1 MIRPQKMK
9 QVELT
14 VLDRDVD
21 TVIEYLGRWGF
32 MEFSG
37 GGTSVAEKPQD
48 DSAPAVNASEAAN
61 AAELIRKSLD
71 SLQSTAT
78 YLGIELPGEPEED
91 TALPGKEDH
100 QRAGEIAA
108 TILKLCAVEKEQLDE
123 KKKLTET
130 QSEASA
136 FSKLN
141 APYAELDHLSY
152 LALRVGRLDPRR
164 SEELRASLGER
175 AVIVPLDDTGRVLA
189 AASRKGRFALDSELK
204 KTGFTPITIPEGYK
218 GIPADLL
225 ESLGNRIVAME
236 KELEETA
243 LKKESYIN
251 EYGALL
257 KKLTASCLMARTVE
271 ELKRRLKATQNAFV
285 IHGWVPAGEVTA
297 LVRELGRR
305 TEHRAAIRSYNP
317 EEVEQSRQKIPVS
330 LKHGAFVRGFEPL
343 VLSYGAPLY
352 GTMDP
357 TVFVAFFFTLLFG
370 IMFGDVGHGFVLLLL
385 GFILGSKSRNKF
397 IASFRHFSIPLKAV
411 GITSICMGL
420 LNGSVFT
427 NEHLLE
433 APTHDVSAFF
443 MRIFSIAGEPPE
455 HILQIMPESNSFSK
469 LFYFMGFTVAVGI
482 ILNSI
487 GLFTNIIN
495 QCALKH
501 YEKAF
506 FSKTGLAGLCFFW
519 YVLFLAVRIFM
530 GGSFENYD
538 FVGFLVP
545 LFLIF
550 FGPAIWRFFAR
561 ERPVLE
567 HGFLVFVIEGFVEIL
582 ESVSGYI
589 SNTVSF
595 LRVGAFALSH
605 ALLSFIVFSLSD
617 IVKDNAFGPLFSL
630 IILIIGNGIII
641 LLEGMIVAIQVVRLQ
656 YYEFFSKFFTETG
669 RAFTPFRFR
678 KKTG

>member
-14 VLDRDVD
+14 VLERDVD

-37 GGTSVAEKPQD
+37 GGADGAEKPQD
-48 DSAPAVNASEAAN
+48 DSAPAVNAAN

-71 SLQSTAT
+71 SLQSAAT
-78 YLGIELPGEPEED
+78 YLEIELPGEPEED
-91 TALPGKEDH
+91 TILPGKEDH
-100 QRAGEIAA
+100 DKAAEITAK
-108 TILKLCAVEKEQLDE
+108 ILTLCAKEKEQLDE

-130 QSEASA
+130 QSEAIA

-141 APYAELDHLSY
+141 APYSELDHLSY
-152 LALRVGRLDPRR
+152 LALRVGRLDQHR
-164 SEELRASLGER
+164 SEELKATLGDR

-225 ESLGNRIVAME
+225 ESLGNRIAGVE
-236 KELEETA
+236 KALEETA

-251 EYGALL
+251 EYGSLL
-257 KKLTASCLMARTVE
+257 KKLAASCLMARTVE

-285 IHGWVPAGEVTA
+285 IHGWVPADEVTA

-330 LKHGAFVRGFEPL
+330 LKHGAFVKGFEPL

-370 IMFGDVGHGFVLLLL
+370 IMFGDVGHGLVLLLL
-385 GFILGSKSRNKF
+385 GFMLGSKSRNKLVL
-397 IASFRHFSIPLKAV
+397 SFKNFSIPLKAV
-411 GITSICMGL
+411 GITSTIMGL
-420 LNGSVFT
+420 LNGSFFT
-427 NEHLLE
+427 NEHILT
-433 APTHDVSAFF
+433 APTKEALGFF
-443 MRIFSIAGEPPE
+443 MHILKIEGEPPE
-455 HILQIMPESNSFSK
+455 HILQLMPESGSFDK

-487 GLFTNIIN
+487 GLFANIIN
-495 QCALKH
+495 QCALKK

-506 FSKTGLAGLCFFW
+506 FSKTGFAGLCFFW
-519 YVLFLAVRIFM
+519 YALFLAARIIM
-530 GGSFENYD
+530 GGSFESYD
-538 FVGFLVP
+538 YAGFIVP
-545 LFLIF
+545 LLLIF
-550 FGPAIWRFFAR
+550 FGGAIWRFFAK

-605 ALLSFIVFSLSD
+605 ALLSFIVFSLAD
-617 IVKDNAFGPLFSL
+617 LVRDNALGPLFSL

-656 YYEFFSKFFTETG
+656 YYEFFSKFFTQTG
-669 RAFTPFRFR
+669 KAFAPFRFR

>member
-14 VLDRDVD
+14 VLERDVD
-21 TVIEYLGRWGF
+21 MVIEYLGRWGF

-37 GGTSVAEKPQD
+37 SDNAGAEKP
-48 DSAPAVNASEAAN
+48 EGAAD
-61 AAELIRKSLD
+61 ELIRKNLD
-71 SLQSTAT
+71 SLQSAAV
-78 YLGIELPGEPEED
+78 YLGIELPVEPEED
-91 TALPGKEDH
+91 TMLPGKEDH
-100 QRAGEIAA
+100 RLAELITT
-108 TILKLCAVEKEQLDE
+108 TIMSLCANEKEQLEE
-123 KKKLTET
+123 KKKLLET
-130 QSEASA
+130 QSEAVA

-141 APYAELDHLSY
+141 APFSELDQLSY

-164 SEELRASLGER
+164 EEELRANLAER
-175 AVIVPLDDTGRVLA
+175 AVIVPLDDTGRILA
-189 AASRKGRFALDSELK
+189 AASRKGRFALDSELR

-225 ESLGNRIVAME
+225 ASLSGRIAAME

-243 LKKESYIN
+243 FKKEKYIN
-251 EYGALL
+251 EYGPPL
-257 KKLTASCLMARTVE
+257 KKLTASFLMARTVE

-285 IHGWVPAGEVTA
+285 ITGWVPADEVAA
-297 LVRELGRR
+297 LVAELGRR
-305 TEHRAAIRSYNP
+305 TGNRAAIRSYNP
-317 EEVEQSRQKIPVS
+317 EEVEKNREKVPVS
-330 LKHGAFVRGFEPL
+330 LKHGAFIKGFEPL

-370 IMFGDVGHGFVLLLL
+370 IMFGDVGHGLVLLLL
-385 GFILGSKSRNKF
+385 GFLLGSKTHHKL
-397 IASFRHFSIPLKAV
+397 IASFKHFSIPLKAV

-420 LNGSVFT
+420 LNGSFFT
-427 NEHLLE
+427 NEHALI
-433 APTHDVSAFF
+433 APTQAVLSFF
-443 MRIFSIAGEPPE
+443 MRIFKIAGEPPE
-455 HILQIMPESNSFSK
+455 HILQIMPQANSFTK

-495 QCALKH
+495 QCSLKK

-506 FSKTGLAGLCFFW
+506 FSRTGLAGLCFFW
-519 YVLFLAVRIFM
+519 YVMFIALRIIM
-530 GGSFENYD
+530 GGRFERYD
-538 FVGFLVP
+538 FAG
-545 LFLIF
+545 LIF
-550 FGPAIWRFFAR
+550 PILLMFLGPVIWRFFAK

-567 HGFLVFVIEGFVEIL
+567 HGFFVFFIEGFVEIL

-617 IVKDNAFGPLFSL
+617 IVKDSVVGPLVSL
-630 IILIIGNGIII
+630 IILIIGNAIII

-669 RAFTPFRFR
+669 KAFTPFRFR